1 MIENNENFENQLT
14 NEELIEIAQ
23 KEIKRNK
30 INIALGTVI
39 ALSSAALAISGFVMG
54 NYQIGGLNSVLFA
67 LNTGIAISS
76 VKNLKELNNY
86 VKMIQEYDISE
97 LNKIYE
103 NIKNNEAEMQDK
115 DIFPDIYSDKK
126 EQSI

>member
-67 LNTGIAISS
+67 LNTGIIISS
-76 VKNLKELNNY
+76 ANKIKELKNLIKSLKETEGDKLFG
-86 VKMIQEYDISE
+86 
-97 LNKIYE
+97 
-103 NIKNNEAEMQDK
+103 NNEAEMQDK

>member
-23 KEIKRNK
+23 REIKRNK
-30 INIALGTVI
+30 VNIAFGTVI

-76 VKNLKELNNY
+76 IKNIKDLKNY

-103 NIKNNEAEMQDK
+103 NVKNNEAEMQDK
-115 DIFPDIYSDKK
+115 DIFPDIYSDKN

>member
-23 KEIKRNK
+23 TAIKNK
-30 INIALGTVI
+30 KISIAISTPT
-39 ALSSAALAISGFVMG
+39 ALVSAALAISGFVMG
-54 NYQIGGLNSVLFA
+54 NYQIGGLNSVFFV
-67 LNTGIAISS
+67 LNTGITISS
-76 VKNLKELNNY
+76 ANKIKELKNLIKSLKETEGDKLFG
-86 VKMIQEYDISE
+86 
-97 LNKIYE
+97 
-103 NIKNNEAEMQDK
+103 NNEAEMQDK

>member
-76 VKNLKELNNY
+76 VKNLKELKNY

>member
-76 VKNLKELNNY
+76 VKNLKELKNY

-97 LNKIYE
+97 LNKMYE

-115 DIFPDIYSDKK
+115 DIFPDIYSDKN

>member
-23 KEIKRNK
+23 REIKRNK
-30 INIALGTVI
+30 VNIAFGTVI

-76 VKNLKELNNY
+76 VKNLKELKNY

-97 LNKIYE
+97 LNKMYE

-115 DIFPDIYSDKK
+115 DVFPDIYSDKN

>member
-54 NYQIGGLNSVLFA
+54 NYQIGGLNSVFFA
-67 LNTGIAISS
+67 LNTGITISS
-76 VKNLKELNNY
+76 ANKIKELKNLIKSLKETEGDKLFG
-86 VKMIQEYDISE
+86 
-97 LNKIYE
+97 
-103 NIKNNEAEMQDK
+103 NNEAEMQDK

>member
-23 KEIKRNK
+23 REIKRNK
-30 INIALGTVI
+30 VNIAFGTVI
-39 ALSSAALAISGFVMG
+39 ALSSAALGVAGFVMG
-54 NYQIGGLNSVLFA
+54 NYKAGGICSGVSA
-67 LNTGIAISS
+67 LNICLTCTSI
-76 VKNLKELNNY
+76 KNIKDLKNY
-86 VKMIQEYDISE
+86 VQMIQEYDISE

-103 NIKNNEAEMQDK
+103 NVKNNEAEMQDK
-115 DIFPDIYSDKK
+115 DVFPDIYSDKK

>member
-23 KEIKRNK
+23 REIKRNK
-30 INIALGTVI
+30 VNIAFGTVI
-39 ALSSAALAISGFVMG
+39 ALSSAALGVAGFVMG

-76 VKNLKELNNY
+76 VKNLKELKNY

-103 NIKNNEAEMQDK
+103 NVKNNEAEMQDK
-115 DIFPDIYSDKK
+115 DIFPDIYSDKN

>member
-76 VKNLKELNNY
+76 VKNLKELKNY

-97 LNKIYE
+97 LNKMYE